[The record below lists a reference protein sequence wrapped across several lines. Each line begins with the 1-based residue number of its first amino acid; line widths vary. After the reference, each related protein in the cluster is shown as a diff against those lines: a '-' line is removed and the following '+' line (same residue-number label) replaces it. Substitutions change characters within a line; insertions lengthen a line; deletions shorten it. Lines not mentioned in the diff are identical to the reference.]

1 MINLLSGSGSA
12 NSTSTF
18 TLHLVVSR
26 PALLIAVAVYQAES
40 WLTVE
45 SILRA
50 ASPFVPSILKKKKEK
65 KCEKKSSIQK
75 LLLP

>member
-1 MINLLSGSGSA
+1 M
-12 NSTSTF
+12 F

-26 PALLIAVAVYQAES
+26 PALLIAVAVYQAAS

-50 ASPFVPSILKKKKEK
+50 ASPFVPSILKKKKVKRNNQYRE
-65 KCEKKSSIQK
+65 
-75 LLLP
+75 LLLPCLLDG